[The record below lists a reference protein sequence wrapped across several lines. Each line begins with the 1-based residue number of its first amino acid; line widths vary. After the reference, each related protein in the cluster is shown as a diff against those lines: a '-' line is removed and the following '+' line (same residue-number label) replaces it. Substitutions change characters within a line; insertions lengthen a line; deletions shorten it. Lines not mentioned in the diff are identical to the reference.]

1 MVAIKV
7 TYGASV
13 HKFNVAVD
21 STWATFEHNL
31 RTLFKIPDNYK
42 VIASYTD
49 EDNDVI
55 TLSSDI
61 ELCEVLDHH
70 SNDNNTP
77 VRLVLNAIP
86 TANNSNNKEIQE
98 TFEKMTIADD
108 EKCCDIETETETEN
122 EICEKSSDE
131 KCCNNKSSDEKC
143 CEDEE
148 EQSSSDP
155 EVYYFVRSKRGPRFG
170 SAKFDS
176 FENSSGRCPLRRAEF
191 LPPPHHRQPHHR
203 QPHGGSFGPFGPFGP
218 FNHHGG
224 PPHNRGPSPRGFHGH
239 LPSHPPPEYAPPEY
253 ELHRKH
259 HGEFE
264 EFGPHGGEFIGPF
277 GHGPFGHDSFG
288 HGRFHGGHGRFH
300 GHGPRCNREKECCKE
315 GKENHKDD
323 KECNKGEKCEKDTID
338 PCVERDPPVHRPPG
352 SHRPLIHPGSHRPH
366 HSLPA
371 FPDSYPHGCTHMR
384 GHHHGHH
391 PGFRGRGHGHGFRHH
406 HHHRPRHNNGGPH
419 CHRHHKPLTPE
430 ELAEKVALLNSMNFP
445 SDKNAHYEELLKKFH
460 GRIGRVVEILLCE
473 RKHKDD
479 EDHKEPG
486 DDDSDDDSNNDDPN
500 NEFEEIKESETSPFL
515 V

>member
-176 FENSSGRCPLRRAEF
+176 
-191 LPPPHHRQPHHR
+191 
-203 QPHGGSFGPFGPFGP
+203 
-218 FNHHGG
+218 
-224 PPHNRGPSPRGFHGH
+224 PRGFHGH

-264 EFGPHGGEFIGPF
+264 EFGPHG
-277 GHGPFGHDSFG
+277 
-288 HGRFHGGHGRFH
+288 
-300 GHGPRCNREKECCKE
+300 ECCKE

-352 SHRPLIHPGSHRPH
+352 SHRPH

-391 PGFRGRGHGHGFRHH
+391 PGFRGRGHGHV
-406 HHHRPRHNNGGPH
+406 
-419 CHRHHKPLTPE
+419 
-430 ELAEKVALLNSMNFP
+430 LAEKVALLNSMNFP

-460 GRIGRVVEILLCE
+460 GRI
-473 RKHKDD
+473 
-479 EDHKEPG
+479 
-486 DDDSDDDSNNDDPN
+486 
-500 NEFEEIKESETSPFL
+500 EIKESETSPFL